1 MCLENGLLLRRPTEP
16 GEPLVKG
23 DGVDV
28 VASKR
33 RAEKTSK
40 SSLFGCLFQ
49 AMYVYMKAAYL
60 SMLPEGESRPFGE
73 DEVELFR

>member
-1 MCLENGLLLRRPTEP
+1 MCLENGLLLRRPAEP

-23 DGVDV
+23 DGVDM
-28 VASKR
+28 AAWKGRPRKR
-33 RAEKTSK
+33 ATQAF
-40 SSLFGCLFQ
+40 FGCLFQ

-60 SMLPEGESRPFGE
+60 SMLPDGEARPFGE